1 MTTKNQQPAE
11 GKFSQ
16 AILEWFD
23 LHGRKTLPWQFNK
36 TPYRVWISEIMLQ
49 QTQVATVIPYY
60 QRFME
65 HYPDIVALADAPEDE
80 VLHLW
85 TGLGYYARARNLHKT
100 AKIVRDQYQG
110 TFPETLDEV
119 MALPGIGRSTA
130 GAVLSLSL
138 GQHHPILDGNVKRV
152 LTRHFAIE
160 GWTGSSAVEKN
171 LWQLTEQLTPPQGV
185 SNYNQAMMDLGASL
199 CSRSKPDCP
208 ACPVSNS
215 CQGFA
220 LGRPTDFPTPKKKK
234 AVPVKYCVMLLL
246 QYQHQVYL
254 VKRPPQGIWGGL
266 HCFPEF
272 SDSITAENWLEEQGI
287 EGDSELLPG
296 LRHTFSH
303 FHLDIEPLLVQ
314 LSAPINQEIME
325 ADQSLWYNLAN
336 PEAVGLAA
344 VTKSLLKKLRS

>member
-1 MTTKNQQPAE
+1 MTTKNQRLAE
-11 GKFSQ
+11 GEFSG
-16 AILEWFD
+16 AILQWFEH
-23 LHGRKTLPWQFNK
+23 HGRKTLPWQYNK

-65 HYPDIVALADAPEDE
+65 HYPDIVALADAPQDE

-85 TGLGYYARARNLHKT
+85 TGLGYYARARNLHKAAQT
-100 AKIVRDQYQG
+100 LRDDFHG
-110 TFPETLDEV
+110 RFPETLEEV

-130 GAVLSLSL
+130 GAILSLSL

-160 GWTGSSAVEKN
+160 GWTGSSAVDKK
-171 LWQLTEQLTPPQGV
+171 LWQLTEQLTPSQGV
-185 SNYNQAMMDLGASL
+185 SSYNQAMMDLGASL

-215 CQGFA
+215 CQA
-220 LGRPTDFPTPKKKK
+220 YAEGRPTDFPTPKKKK
-234 AVPVKYCVMLLL
+234 AIPAKYCVMLML
-246 QYQHQVYL
+246 QYREQVYL

-272 SDSITAENWLEEQGI
+272 EDSLAAEEWLALKGI
-287 EGDSELLPG
+287 EADTELLPG

-303 FHLDIEPLLVQ
+303 FHLDIEPLHVQ
-314 LSAPINQEIME
+314 LTAPIEHQIME
-325 ADQSLWYNLAN
+325 AETALWYNLAN
-336 PEAVGLAA
+336 PDAVGLAA
-344 VTKSLLKKLRS
+344 VTKTLLQRLG